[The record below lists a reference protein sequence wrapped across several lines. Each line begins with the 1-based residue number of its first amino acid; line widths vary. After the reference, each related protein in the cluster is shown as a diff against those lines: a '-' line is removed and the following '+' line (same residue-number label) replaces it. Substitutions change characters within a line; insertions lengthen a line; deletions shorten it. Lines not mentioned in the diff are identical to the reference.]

1 MRIINFPNS
10 NLNLHIRRSTLKD
23 VDRFNE
29 IETACFPSKYRYGPS
44 ILLSLITTTIEN
56 MALTA
61 QLNDSIVG
69 FTIGEIDST
78 NRKLGR
84 IITIQVD
91 PPFQRKNIGHHLL
104 TSIEKQFMIYG
115 VDSIELHVHFQNELA
130 ISFYKRHG
138 YEFKK
143 QLKNYYSRQEHAIL
157 MHKIQVYDKED

>member
-1 MRIINFPNS
+1 MGIKKFSRS
-10 NLNLHIRRSTLKD
+10 NLNLNIRRSALKD

-69 FTIGEIDST
+69 FIIGEIDST
-78 NRKLGR
+78 NDKLGR

-91 PPFQRKNIGHHLL
+91 PLFQRKSIGHHLL
-104 TSIEKQFMIYG
+104 TSIEKQFMICG
-115 VDSIELHVHFQNELA
+115 VDSIELHVHFQNESA
-130 ISFYKRHG
+130 ISFYQKHG
-138 YEFKK
+138 YDVLK
-143 QLKNYYSRQEHAIL
+143 QLKNYYSRKEHAL
-157 MHKIQVYDKED
+157 LIQKRSSK